1 MSSFGSQQT
10 KFIVAHTRPVS
21 SCCSQIAAE
30 GKLKTGCK
38 VEFFEMGINAL
49 DLTPGAASVWPSSAL
64 KVSGAVCCYDAGRKE
79 TLKGLE
85 NCIGMS
91 SVWGVCVYHE
101 TISFVHRYWLIIV
114 LTSRSTAIR

>member
-1 MSSFGSQQT
+1 MSSFESKQI

-21 SCCSQIAAE
+21 SCCSQIAAG

-38 VEFFEMGINAL
+38 VEFFEMGISAL
-49 DLTPGAASVWPSSAL
+49 DLTPGAASIWPSSAL

-79 TLKGLE
+79 TLKRLE

-91 SVWGVCVYHE
+91 FVWGV
-101 TISFVHRYWLIIV
+101 
-114 LTSRSTAIR
+114 